1 MTILMTMLPG
11 AAIGLAGAITVL
23 LARTAHTSAITAEMT
38 QEMLALVRGNQPHFV
53 EGSKIQDVDEQP
65 AQEDAPIQK
74 WSTDERLSRVKV
86 YKGHLISRDA
96 ATGEMVVVD
105 NRFGGILQAEKYID
119 GLVAT

>member
-1 MTILMTMLPG
+1 M
-11 AAIGLAGAITVL
+11 
-23 LARTAHTSAITAEMT
+23 
-38 QEMLALVRGNQPHFV
+38 
-53 EGSKIQDVDEQP
+53 DEQP